1 MKSIY
6 VAIVLACIVPLAI
19 SSDEDKHGDDS
30 DILTFEA
37 PCYHTKTLFDTLKKQ
52 YKEAPIIAGNASDV
66 AGSTMSLWMNPQDH
80 TWTIVA
86 TKDDLSCVIGV
97 GTDFKVIQLR
107 RNMI

>member
-19 SSDEDKHGDDS
+19 SSDEDNHGDDS

-37 PCYHTKTLFDTLKKQ
+37 PCYHTKTLFDTLKKN
-52 YKEAPIIAGNASDV
+52 YKESPIIAGSTSDV
-66 AGSTMSLWMNPQDH
+66 AGSTMSLWMNPVENS
-80 TWTIVA
+80 WTIVA

-97 GTDFKVIQLR
+97 GSDFKVIQLR
-107 RNMI
+107 RNLI

>member
-6 VAIVLACIVPLAI
+6 VAIVLACIVPLAV
-19 SSDEDKHGDDS
+19 SSDEQRGEE

-37 PCYHTKTLFDTLKKQ
+37 PCYDTNTLFGTLKKQ
-52 YKEAPIIAGNASDV
+52 HKEAPIITGLASDV
-66 AGSTMSLWMNPQDH
+66 AGSTMSLWINTSDN

-86 TKDDLSCVIGV
+86 TKNDLSCVIGV

-107 RNMI
+107 RNLI